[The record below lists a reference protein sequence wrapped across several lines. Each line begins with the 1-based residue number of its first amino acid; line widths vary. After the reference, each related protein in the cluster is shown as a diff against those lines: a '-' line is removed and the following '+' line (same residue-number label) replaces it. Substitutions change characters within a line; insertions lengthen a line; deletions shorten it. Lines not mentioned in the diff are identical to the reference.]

1 MPFRQYAPYF
11 EPEELE
17 TLTAAFDAIWLE
29 LVATGIDLSTE
40 EKVARMRKNIA
51 QRILVSATAGG
62 VRDVE
67 TLREQA
73 IRSLGGGRRL
83 IARRKPYGS
92 GRVT

>member
-1 MPFRQYAPYF
+1 MPFRHYAPYF

-17 TLTAAFDAIWLE
+17 ILTAAFDAIWLE

-40 EKVARMRKNIA
+40 EKVARMKRNLA

-83 IARRKPYGS
+83 IVGENHM
-92 GRVT
+92 VTVE